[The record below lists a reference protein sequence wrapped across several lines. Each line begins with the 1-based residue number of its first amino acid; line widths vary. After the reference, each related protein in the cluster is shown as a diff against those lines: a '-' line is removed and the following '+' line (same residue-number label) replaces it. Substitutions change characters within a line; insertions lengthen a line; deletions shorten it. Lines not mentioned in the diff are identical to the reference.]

1 MFNRITRT
9 HRARGLLAVVLL
21 VLVAACAAPV
31 APPTSA
37 PPTSAPPPTAAA
49 VAPTAPPTTA
59 APTATAAPTPVK
71 ITMWTWL
78 NPEGKSPR
86 EVAFKQILT
95 DFKRDNPDIAVEIQS
110 VPWQEIGTKWRAA
123 VETGVAPDLIWQLK
137 SVPDRAKFYEN
148 LDPTVLAKMAK
159 EDLADITTLNT
170 DESRVGTN
178 TNLAFPV
185 WPSAGSVLYYRKDL
199 FAKAG
204 IQAPLRTWDDF
215 KKAAKA
221 LTLDTNADGK
231 VDVWGFGD
239 SYGEKAATTTSFF
252 FALADLQPS
261 FYDLSTKKCLMA
273 SDQAVQSAQ
282 LIVDLVNDGVMPHD
296 SLSNDYET
304 LLEQFYRG
312 RFAMIQSGS
321 HRYGSI
327 LQNVGFGKE
336 NLGEMPWPTWKGD
349 RVGPAFMGGGWEIA
363 ITKGT
368 KNLEAAGALLRYLM
382 SKESSTLWMQV
393 GGQVPNRKSLL
404 NDPYLQKPENGFLS
418 LPARIIAEHPYFPEP
433 IGINTGET
441 PGAFNEALQK
451 MMLAGKVDKGL
462 LQTACDR
469 VDRAQ
474 QK

>member
-1 MFNRITRT
+1 MSQSTN
-9 HRARGLLAVVLL
+9 LLHVSRFFTLVLL
-21 VLVAACAAPV
+21 LIALVACASP
-31 APPTSA
+31 SA
-37 PPTSAPPPTAAA
+37 PPTSVPATLA
-49 VAPTAPPTTA
+49 PTTA
-59 APTATAAPTPVK
+59 AIAPTAIPPIAAPSATTAPVPAT
-71 ITMWTWL
+71 ITMWTWM
-78 NPEGKSPR
+78 NPEANTPR

-95 DFKRDNPDIAVEIQS
+95 NFKRDYPYITVQIQS

-123 VETGVAPDLIWQLK
+123 VETGAAPDLIWLLK

-148 LDPTVLAKMAK
+148 LDPMVLAKMAK
-159 EDLADITTLNT
+159 EDLGDITTINT
-170 DESRVGTN
+170 DESRVGT
-178 TNLAFPV
+178 TSNLAFPV

-231 VDVWGFGD
+231 IDVWGFGD

-282 LIVDLVNDGVMPHD
+282 LIVDLVNDGVMPKD

-312 RFAMIQSGS
+312 RFAIIQSGS

-349 RVGPAFMGGGWEIA
+349 RVGPAFMGGGWEIG

-368 KNLEAAGALLRYLM
+368 KNPEASGALLRYLM
-382 SKESSTLWMQV
+382 SKDSSTLWMQV

-441 PGAFNEALQK
+441 PGAFDDALQK

-462 LQTACDR
+462 LQAACDR